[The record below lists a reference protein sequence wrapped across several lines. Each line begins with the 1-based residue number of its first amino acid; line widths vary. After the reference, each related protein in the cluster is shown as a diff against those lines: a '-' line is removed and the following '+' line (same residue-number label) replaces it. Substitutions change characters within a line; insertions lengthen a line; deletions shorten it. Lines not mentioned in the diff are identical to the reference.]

1 MLYHAIKMTS
11 EQRDLPLQYT
21 IIKGRKRKRRRKHGL
36 NNKINSQHF
45 LFCFVSFETRSR
57 VLALSSLCGQS
68 QPGTPDP
75 CQVLGFDWGDSP
87 SRGQEFS
94 KQAPDDRC
102 ILICPDFR

>member
-21 IIKGRKRKRRRKHGL
+21 IIKGRKRKRGRKHGL

-57 VLALSSLCGQS
+57 VS
-68 QPGTPDP
+68 QVGLELTVWPEPA
-75 CQVLGFDWGDSP
+75 WNS
-87 SRGQEFS
+87 
-94 KQAPDDRC
+94 
-102 ILICPDFR
+102 